1 MSENGNFFLET
12 HVSKDVLGNYVENLD
27 EFKNA
32 IRVDNKKN
40 IKSEEFNKWMTYL
53 SVYNLDK

>member
-1 MSENGNFFLET
+1 MEAHAGKG
-12 HVSKDVLGNYVENLD
+12 VMGDYVENLD